1 MSSARLLRLSGLAL
15 MLALPFQIIG
25 FALHPPSEAVSD
37 VLKATYGSAHL
48 VLLVSWCLIL
58 LGLPGLYAHQAER
71 AGKLGLSGFVLTM
84 IATAYHFYLLLYEA
98 FATPLLAQEPAT
110 RGLVG
115 EGGTLAHG
123 VATVAMI
130 FTPFI
135 LAWPLFG
142 VATLRARVLPRGSAW
157 LQIASLPVFIG
168 GTILMSSLVPADQVR
183 AIPSVVS
190 PLGLGYFL
198 LALGYAWGGY
208 ALWTEQARPAP
219 ATSPTSM
226 PQPAA

>member
-1 MSSARLLRLSGLAL
+1 MSSAQLLRLSGLAL
-15 MLALPFQIIG
+15 VLALPLQIIG
-25 FALHPPSEAVSD
+25 FALHPPSEAVPD
-37 VLKATYGSAHL
+37 VLKATYGPAHL
-48 VLLVSWCLIL
+48 VLLASWVLIL
-58 LGLPGLYAHQAER
+58 LGLPGLYARQAER
-71 AGKLGLSGFVLTM
+71 AGKLGLIGFILTM
-84 IATAYHFYLLLYEA
+84 LVTAYHFYLLLYEA

-142 VATLRARVLPRGSAW
+142 VVTLRARVLPRGSAW
-157 LQIASLPVFIG
+157 LQIASLPVFIVG
-168 GTILMSSLVPADQVR
+168 MILVSLLVPAERVN

-190 PLGLGYFL
+190 PLGLSYFL
-198 LALGYAWGGY
+198 LALGYGWGGY
-208 ALWTEQARPAP
+208 ALWAERARTAASTTPVGA
-219 ATSPTSM
+219 